1 MKKFYALGVLLQFAV
16 FAGPQAF
23 AQDSIGE
30 EASIEEILVVAQR
43 RSESVDDVP
52 IAISVATRDTL
63 QSTNT
68 ATFVEL
74 ASITPGLSAIE
85 ASGSVSPYI
94 RGIGTRTV
102 VPGNDTPTAFYVDG
116 VYIAEKT
123 SLLLTGFN
131 DVQQIEVLRGPQG
144 TLYGRNSTAG
154 AIQVT
159 TREASDSF
167 GAEIDATAG
176 NELQE
181 AQIYVSGP
189 LAESVRAS
197 LSGFYR
203 ETDDYI
209 DNVNPANGFGDV
221 GDSEALGVRFKLV
234 ADITEQFSLA
244 IGADYADFED
254 TSKMAIQPYV
264 GAPSSTAEIVAGFS
278 SLTLPVT
285 RSPRSY
291 AGEVPPLTKSEV
303 LGGYLKLNW
312 DLQNTSIQSLT
323 SYRDSESYNQLDLDA
338 SPLPILN
345 FQSGWSTDTLTQEFL
360 ISSNTDSAFG
370 WLGGVYYID
379 QNTGYDG
386 SNIHIGVPWPFNP
399 ADLAGGGRAI
409 SNVAHIDIESIA
421 VFSDFSYAFDSGTTI
436 RAGIRYTDETH
447 DLDDHNRIDAILPD
461 GSRAN
466 VVTAEF
472 LCSVTPTC
480 SSTKAEFSETTYRF
494 VIDHAFNEDLM
505 VFASFNRGFKSG
517 VYNVST
523 GSTIDPTEPEI
534 LDAFEVGLK
543 ASGADD
549 TVRVSTSVFWYDY
562 SEMQV
567 AVTDTRAG
575 GTQRVINAASADVVG
590 LDLEMTWLAT
600 DNLTIHGGLS
610 YFFEAEYDEFDPCDV
625 YEPGVTSAL
634 TLVNQDCSGEQL
646 PVTPDYTV
654 FLNLDYTVPLSSGA
668 QLQFVALVEFADD
681 FNQNLFSSRTS
692 IAPPRQDSTEWVNL
706 SATWHAPQRNWYVRF
721 WGKNVTSE
729 DRSQGLF
736 TTTFGYDTSWQR
748 EATYGATIGFTMGD
762 L

>member
-1 MKKFYALGVLLQFAV
+1 MKKIYTLGVVFQFAV
-16 FAGPQAF
+16 FMSPHVF
-23 AQDSIGE
+23 AQGSTSE
-30 EASIEEILVVAQR
+30 EASVEEIVVTAQR
-43 RSESVDDVP
+43 RSENIDDVP

-85 ASGSVSPYI
+85 AAGSVSPYI

-159 TREASDSF
+159 TREPSDSF
-167 GAEIDATAG
+167 VAEIDATAG
-176 NELQE
+176 NELRE
-181 AQIYVSGP
+181 GQIYLSGP
-189 LAESVRAS
+189 ISDGVRAS

-221 GDSEALGVRFKLV
+221 GDSEAHGVRFKLE
-234 ADITEQFSLA
+234 ADLTDTFSLA

-264 GAPSSTAEIVAGFS
+264 GAPLSTAEIVAGFS

-285 RSPRSY
+285 RSRRSY
-291 AGEVPPLTKSEV
+291 AGEVPPLTESEA

-312 DLQNTSIQSLT
+312 DLENISIQSLT

-345 FQSGWSTDTLTQEFL
+345 FQSAWSTDTFTQELL
-360 ISSNTDSAFG
+360 ISSNTDSAFS

-386 SNIHIGVPWPFNP
+386 SNIYIGVPWPFNP
-399 ADLAGGGRAI
+399 ADLAGGGQAI

-421 VFSDFSYAFDSGTTI
+421 GFFDFSYAFDSGTTI
-436 RAGIRYTDETH
+436 HAGVRYTDEIH

-461 GSRAN
+461 GSRSTII
-466 VVTAEF
+466 TASL
-472 LCSVTPTC
+472 LCTLTPTC
-480 SSTKAEFSETTYRF
+480 SDTEADFSETTYRF
-494 VIDHAFNEDLM
+494 VVDHAFSDDLM
-505 VFASFNRGFKSG
+505 VFGSFNRGFKSG

-523 GSTIDPTEPEI
+523 GSTVEPTEPEI

-543 ASGADD
+543 ASGAND
-549 TVRVSTSVFWYDY
+549 TVRISTSVFWYDY

-575 GTQRVINAASADVVG
+575 GTQRVINAASADVLG
-590 LDLEMTWLAT
+590 LDFEMTWLAT
-600 DNLTIHGGLS
+600 ENLTIHSGLS

-634 TLVNQDCSGEQL
+634 TLVNQDCGGEQL

-654 FLNLDYTVPLSSGA
+654 FVNLDYSVPLSSGA
-668 QLQFVALVEFADD
+668 ELQFVALVEFVDD

-692 IAPPRQDSTEWVNL
+692 IEPPRQDSTKWVNL
-706 SATWHAPQRNWYVRF
+706 SAAWHAPARNWYVRV
-721 WGKNVTSE
+721 WGKNLTSE

-736 TTTFGYDTSWQR
+736 TTTFGYDTAWQR
-748 EATYGATIGFTMGD
+748 EATYGATVGFTLGD
-762 L
+762 